1 MSETLTEE
9 QLEKFREWLLSD
21 AGHEAHL
28 TTTLNELSYDLLN
41 LPNVS
46 DLFLTSDEFVWYKN
60 NGVVQSFG
68 KTRTLQQQEI
78 TILMSYLA
86 PELTDIDNAIK
97 EKEAERELNDK
108 RTGLDFGCELNG
120 IRLRGN
126 ISKANLGVYS
136 LVLRK
141 LNSVIPRFEDTTL
154 PASVLVQATQPTGLI
169 LVTGATGSGKS
180 TTLASILDAINEI
193 GGKHIITIEDPIEY
207 EIKSKNCLITKK
219 CIGKDGP
226 SFAAVLRAAM
236 RQAPDVIMVGEIRD
250 AETMRIAFEAA
261 ETGHIV
267 LATMHTNSAV
277 KTVDRV
283 TSFFQADEKDW
294 AANILASN
302 LRACISQILVPRK
315 GGQGR
320 ALAYE
325 LMINTPDVASTIR
338 QRKVSEIK
346 NMLDSGSSKGQMLM
360 NRMLTEMI
368 KRNEITPESALKKAY
383 DADGLR
389 SLLKTNNITFAE

>member
-1 MSETLTEE
+1 MTKALTPQE
-9 QLEKFREWLLSD
+9 QEQFREWLLSES
-21 AGHEAHL
+21 GIVSHE
-28 TTTLNELSYDLLN
+28 TTKLDELAFDLLN

-46 DLFLTSDEFVWYKN
+46 DLFLTSDEFVWFKN
-60 NGVVQSFG
+60 NGVVQTFG
-68 KTRTLQQQEI
+68 RTRTIEQNEI
-78 TILMSYLA
+78 VILMSYLA
-86 PELTDIDNAIK
+86 PEVKDIEMAIK

-108 RTGLDFGCELNG
+108 RTGLDFGCELMG

-126 ISKANLGVYS
+126 ISKANLGSFS

-141 LNSVIPRFEDTTL
+141 LNSVIPRFADTSL
-154 PASVLVQATQPTGLI
+154 PSSVLHQATQPTGLI

-207 EIKSKNCLITKK
+207 EIESKNCLITKK

-283 TSFFQADEKDW
+283 TSFFTAEEKEW

-302 LRACISQILVPRK
+302 LRACISQILVPK
-315 GGQGR
+315 KSGEGR
-320 ALAYE
+320 VLAYE
-325 LMINTPDVASTIR
+325 LMLNTPDVASTIR
-338 QRKVSEIK
+338 ARKVSEIK
-346 NMLDSGSSKGQMLM
+346 NMLDSGGTKGQVLM
-360 NRMLTEMI
+360 NRMLVEMI
-368 KRNEITPESALKKAY
+368 KKEEITADSALKKAY
-383 DADGLR
+383 DSDGLR
-389 SLLKTNNITFAE
+389 SLLKSNNIAFTE

>member
-1 MSETLTEE
+1 MAEILTKE
-9 QLEKFREWLLSD
+9 QHAEFSAWLLSED
-21 AGHEAHL
+21 GFKEHSASKL
-28 TTTLNELSYDLLN
+28 DELAYDLLN

-46 DLFLTSDEFVWYKN
+46 DLFFTSQENVWFKN
-60 NGVVQSFG
+60 SGKVVKFG
-68 KTRTLQQQEI
+68 TDRIVQQQEI

-86 PELTDIDNAIK
+86 PEIQDIEDAIK
-97 EKEAERELNDK
+97 QKEAERDLNDK
-108 RTGLDFGCELNG
+108 RTGLDFGCELRG
-120 IRLRGN
+120 VRLRGN
-126 ISKANLGVYS
+126 ISKANLGVFS

-141 LNSVIPRFEDTTL
+141 LNSVIPKFSETTL
-154 PASVLVQATQPTGLI
+154 PQSILNQALQPTGLI

-283 TSFFQADEKDW
+283 TSFFESDEKDW

-315 GGQGR
+315 NGDGR
-320 ALAYE
+320 ALAFE
-325 LMINTPDVASTIR
+325 LMLNTPDVASTIKA
-338 QRKVSEIK
+338 RKISEIK
-346 NMLDSGSSKGQMLM
+346 NMLDQGTAKGQVLM
-360 NRMLTEMI
+360 NRMLIEMI
-368 KRNEITPESALKKAY
+368 KRNEISAGDAMKKAY
-383 DADGLR
+383 DSD
-389 SLLKTNNITFAE
+389 SLKALLTQNGIVFAE

>member
-1 MSETLTEE
+1 MTKALTPEE
-9 QLEKFREWLLSD
+9 QEEFREWLLSES
-21 AGHEAHL
+21 GITSHEETKL
-28 TTTLNELSYDLLN
+28 EELAFDLLN

-46 DLFLTSDEFVWYKN
+46 DLFLTSDEYVWFKN
-60 NGVVQSFG
+60 NGVVQTFG
-68 KTRTLQQQEI
+68 RKRTINQSEVV
-78 TILMSYLA
+78 ILMSYLS
-86 PELTDIDNAIK
+86 PEIKDIEMAIK

-126 ISKANLGVYS
+126 ISKANLGSFS

-141 LNSVIPRFEDTTL
+141 LNSVIPRFADTTL
-154 PASVLVQATQPTGLI
+154 PNSVLQQATQPTGLI

-207 EIKSKNCLITKK
+207 EIQSKNCLITKK

-283 TSFFQADEKDW
+283 TSFFQSDEKDW

-315 GGQGR
+315 SGQGR

-325 LMINTPDVASTIR
+325 LMLNTPDVASTIR
-338 QRKVSEIK
+338 ARKVSEIK
-346 NMLDSGSSKGQMLM
+346 NMLDSGGGKGQVLM
-360 NRMLTEMI
+360 NRMLVEMI
-368 KRNEITPESALKKAY
+368 KKDEITADAALKKAY
-383 DADGLR
+383 DSDGLR
-389 SLLKTNNITFAE
+389 SLLKSNNIQFTE

>member
-1 MSETLTEE
+1 MSETLTPE

-154 PASVLVQATQPTGLI
+154 PASVLIQATQPTGLI

-283 TSFFQADEKDW
+283 TSFFQAEEKDW

-338 QRKVSEIK
+338 ARKVSEIK

-368 KRNEITPESALKKAY
+368 KKGEVTPESALKKAY

>member
-1 MSETLTEE
+1 MSETLTAD

-154 PASVLVQATQPTGLI
+154 PASVLIQATQPTGLI